1 VDAKER
7 FSVAADD
14 YHRSRPGYPAAL
26 FDWIDG
32 ETGLPRAA
40 WVADVGCGTG
50 VSTRPWASRGH
61 WAVGLDPNAAMLA
74 QAARAGGALYLR
86 ADAAAAGLRSASI
99 DLVTVA
105 QALHWLDF
113 AAVLPEFRRIL
124 RPGGCLAAFWNL
136 RAGGGLM
143 DEYDAVIRTFSTEYA
158 KVPRAKGAV
167 EALRRAP
174 EVLELREAE
183 FPNEQLLD
191 EAGLLGRAHSSSYVA
206 HGVADRAGFDRALGE
221 LFARHQAGAPCS
233 SLPDDLPG
241 ALGLFGHPLAPSAIP
256 SWPPVQA
263 HDRVALGIGR
273 ESGQGDQRVLA
284 REDGAERR
292 SPRPGQAT
300 AHARGRRGPS
310 SRWRPWR

>member
-1 VDAKER
+1 MGPLHYDGLTVEPPSVDAKER
-7 FSVAADD
+7 FTVAADD
-14 YHRSRPGYPAAL
+14 YHRCRPGYPAAL

-113 AAVLPEFRRIL
+113 AAVAEFRRIL

-143 DEYDAVIRTFSTEYA
+143 DENDAVIRTFSTEYA

-183 FPNEQLLD
+183 FPT
-191 EAGLLGRAHSSSYVA
+191 SSSWTRPGSSA
-206 HGVADRAGFDRALGE
+206 GPTPAPTWPTAWPIARASTAPWASCSRATRPE
-221 LFARHQAGAPCS
+221 APCGSATGPRPTWRAWAELQS
-233 SLPDDLPG
+233 S
-241 ALGLFGHPLAPSAIP
+241 ARAESAMP
-256 SWPPVQA
+256 SWPAQY
-263 HDRVALGIGR
+263 
-273 ESGQGDQRVLA
+273 
-284 REDGAERR
+284 RR
-292 SPRPGQAT
+292 MMV
-300 AHARGRRGPS
+300 
-310 SRWRPWR
+310 